1 MYIICDSGKRII
13 NTNCVPCI
21 GYEKCGAACNSHYRV
36 FAYSGNAVGE
46 GNEVK
51 YAVGV
56 YSTEEL
62 ACFIVSYIAEM
73 IQAGADAI
81 KI

>member
-21 GYEKCGAACNSHYRV
+21 GYEKCGAACNPYYRV
-36 FAYSGNAVGE
+36 FAYSGNMGE
-46 GNEVK
+46 DGKLRFLVSVHQSE
-51 YAVGV
+51 AQ
-56 YSTEEL
+56 
-62 ACFIVSYIAEM
+62 AQAAVSYIGDS
-73 IQAGADAI
+73 IIKGAAVI